1 MGMDPARR
9 IKKWDAK
16 FNTERVKGTLDAM
29 RPEMQAHVQTT
40 FPSITA
46 MELQVKQVLDGR
58 GVSIIQYPFYLSFGR
73 EVWRL
78 ISKQLSGNS
87 LAREVAVLVEK
98 WKDRG
103 LSQAVLEAVRSEVFN
118 VPPPTP

>member
-1 MGMDPARR
+1 MDPARR

-16 FNTERVKGTLDAM
+16 FNTARVKDTLDAM
-29 RPEMQAHVQTT
+29 RPEMQSKVQST
-40 FPSITA
+40 FPDLTA
-46 MELQVKQVLDGR
+46 MELQVKQVLDSK

-73 EVWRL
+73 EIWRL
-78 ISKQLSGNS
+78 IRHELSGSS
-87 LAREVAVLVEK
+87 LAREVAVLIMK

-103 LSQAVLEAVRSEVFN
+103 LSQTVLESIRSEVFN